1 MILFRSDQISPAR
14 GTKITGIFIGG
25 NMRSGRVL
33 SAALSCLFVLL
44 VILPGRIRGQNVTGT
59 ILGTVK
65 EQSGA
70 VVAGAPVTITN
81 TGTGLVRVVK
91 TDSAGQYLSSELPL
105 GSYEV
110 RVDGAGFS
118 PTTKTGIELTVDAR
132 VTIDFDLA
140 LGSVQQAVTV
150 TGAEP
155 LVKLAS
161 PDIGYTLTSTSISQ
175 LPLSTRNFVDLISL
189 TTGVTNG
196 TPGENLQGGLPQSQ
210 PFGRTAFNV
219 NGLRTDANNFSM
231 DGVDINDPVLSGLII
246 SPPLD
251 AIGEFKLEQSV
262 YSAEFGR
269 AAGGVVNL
277 NMKSG
282 TNKFH
287 GELFEF
293 ARNKAFT
300 ARSYFDA
307 VNPPF
312 VQNQFGGILGGPI
325 KKDKIFFFTDYQGTR
340 IRQGQTYIETVPT
353 AVQRAGN
360 LSDQPPIY
368 DPATV
373 TGISPTGLQIRAPFV
388 GNQIPASR
396 INASTALLLA
406 ALPGPN
412 LPGNVNNFRTSE
424 SNGQDFDGG
433 DIRIDLLVPHSGNV
447 FGRYSVN
454 DARIITP
461 AVFGIL
467 GGDPLLSGISATRG
481 QNIALGY
488 TAVVSPTMVNELRI
502 GFTRKGQHILNTSN
516 GEDLSNQFGL
526 PGFNLGTYYTAG
538 LANIT
543 GAGIGTIGSSPYSP
557 DHIFDNVFDYSD
569 NVTMTRGR
577 QTLKAGVLFVRRQ
590 DNHFEAN
597 YPAGDISFAAA
608 TTSQGSLSG
617 VATGSGL
624 ASFLLGYPSGYE
636 RDYALAPW
644 HLRSTDFGI
653 FVEDLIRVN
662 DRLNINAG
670 LRYEIFTPLSDT
682 NNAISNYDVA
692 TKTLLVAGVDT
703 NKTTIQG
710 DDNNFG
716 PRIGF
721 AYALS
726 SDKTTS
732 LRGGYGMFYIPS
744 KTQGGTGGR
753 LVYNAPFAITQS
765 TSYDTSSVPVYT
777 LGTAIPA
784 PIVGNPKD
792 PTGSVNMYDK
802 YMRDSYAQQWNL
814 DAQKQFGQSWL
825 ADIAYVG
832 TRGLKLWNFENINE
846 AAPGPGP
853 LSSRFLVTPNL
864 SSIMESYDEGNSI
877 YHSLQA
883 RGEKRLSW
891 GLSFNAAYTWAKSI
905 DSGGSSGTLGPQSQP
920 QDVRNPQAERSLSTF
935 DIRHRFVVS
944 ALYALPFG
952 QGKTFLSSANRLEDA
967 FVGGW
972 QLNGIFTAQTG
983 LPFSPTI
990 SSDPANTNSAF
1001 LRPNRIGNGA
1011 LPKGQRTIHDWFDI
1025 SAFAVPDVFTYGNSR
1040 PNILIGPGTINLD
1053 FSAFKSFAITEG
1065 TQLQFRAESFNLA
1078 NHPNFANPATAIDT
1092 EGAGAITSTYNNGRE
1107 LQLALKLLF

>member
-1 MILFRSDQISPAR
+1 MRVKRIL
-14 GTKITGIFIGG
+14 
-25 NMRSGRVL
+25 L
-33 SAALSCLFVLL
+33 EALSCLLFMLA
-44 VILPGRIRGQNVTGT
+44 VIPTTVNGQNVTGT
-59 ILGTVK
+59 ILGAVK

-70 VVAGAPVTITN
+70 VVPGATVTITN
-81 TGTGLVRVVK
+81 AGTGLVRTVK
-91 TDSAGQYLSSELPL
+91 TDNSGQYLSSELPL
-105 GSYEV
+105 GIYEV
-110 RVDGAGFS
+110 RAEGTGFG
-118 PTTKTGIELTVDAR
+118 TAIKTGIELTVDAR
-132 VTIDFDLA
+132 VTIDFSLA
-140 LGSVQQAVTV
+140 VGSVQQAVTV

-161 PDIGYTLTSTSISQ
+161 PDIGYTLTSHSISQ

-269 AAGGVVNL
+269 AAGGVINL
-277 NMKSG
+277 QMKSG

-307 VNPPF
+307 TNPPF

-325 KKDKIFFFTDYQGTR
+325 RKDKIFFFTDYQGTR

-353 AVQRAGN
+353 AAQRAGN
-360 LSDQPPIY
+360 LSDQLPIF
-368 DPATV
+368 DPNTV
-373 TGISPTGLQIRAPFV
+373 TGVSPTGLQIRAPFP

-396 INASTALLLA
+396 INASTGLLLA
-406 ALPGPN
+406 ALPSPN
-412 LPGNVNNFRTSE
+412 LGGTVNNFRTSV
-424 SNGQDFDGG
+424 SNGNDFDGG
-433 DIRIDLLVPHSGNV
+433 DIRVDGLLPRSGNI
-447 FGRYSVN
+447 FARYSVN
-454 DARIITP
+454 NARIITP

-467 GGDPLLSGISATRG
+467 GGDPLLSGDSSTEG
-481 QNIALGY
+481 QNIAIGY
-488 TAVVSPTMVNELRI
+488 TAVLSPSIVNELRV

-569 NVTMTRGR
+569 NVSMTHGKHS
-577 QTLKAGVLFVRRQ
+577 LKFGVLFIKRQ

-597 YPAGDISFAAA
+597 YPAGDISFSTASTAQ
-608 TTSQGSLSG
+608 TSLSG

-662 DRLNINAG
+662 DRLNLNAG
-670 LRYEIFTPLSDT
+670 LRYEIFTPLSET
-682 NNAISNYDVA
+682 NNHISNYDVA
-692 TKTLLVAGVDT
+692 TQTLLVAGVNT
-703 NKTTIQG
+703 NRTTIQG
-710 DDNNFG
+710 DDNNLG
-716 PRIGF
+716 PRFGF
-721 AYALS
+721 AYALTA
-726 SDKTTS
+726 DKTMS

-753 LVYNAPFAITQS
+753 LIYNAPFAITQAV
-765 TSYDTSSVPVYT
+765 SYDTSSVPVYT
-777 LGTAIPA
+777 LGTPIPA
-784 PIVGNPKD
+784 PTVVNPNA
-792 PTGSVNMYDK
+792 PTGSVNMYQVH
-802 YMRDSYAQQWNL
+802 MRDSYAQQWNL
-814 DAQKQFGQSWL
+814 DLQKQFATDWL
-825 ADIAYVG
+825 FDMAYVG
-832 TRGLKLWNFENINE
+832 TRGLKLWNTENINE
-846 AAPGPGP
+846 AVPGPAP
-853 LSSRFLVTPNL
+853 LTSRYLITPNL
-864 SSIMESYDEGNSI
+864 SSISESYDQGNSI
-877 YHSLQA
+877 YHSLQV
-883 RGEKRLSW
+883 RGEKRLSF
-891 GLSFNAAYTWAKSI
+891 GLSFNAAYTWSKSI

-920 QDVRNPQAERSLSTF
+920 QDIRNPHAERSLSTF
-935 DIRHRFVVS
+935 DIRNRFVLS
-944 ALYALPFG
+944 SLYAFPFG
-952 QGKTFLSSANRLEDA
+952 RGMMFLSSANRLEDA
-967 FVGGW
+967 LVGGW
-972 QLNGIFTAQTG
+972 QLNGIFTDQTG

-990 SSDPANTNSAF
+990 SSNPANTNSAF

-1011 LPKGQRTIHDWFDI
+1011 LPKGQRSIHDWFDI
-1025 SAFAVPDVFTYGNSR
+1025 SAFAVPAVFTYGNSK
-1040 PNILIGPGTINLD
+1040 PNILTGPGTVNLD
-1053 FSAFKSFAITEG
+1053 LSAFKSFVITEG
-1065 TQLQFRAESFNLA
+1065 TSLQFRAETFNFF
-1078 NHPNFANPATAIDT
+1078 NHPNFSNPATAIDAQ
-1092 EGAGAITSTYNNGRE
+1092 GAGTITNTYNSGRE

>member
-1 MILFRSDQISPAR
+1 
-14 GTKITGIFIGG
+14 
-25 NMRSGRVL
+25 MRSRRLL
-33 SAALSCLFVLL
+33 SEALSCLFLL
-44 VILPGRIRGQNVTGT
+44 LAFVPAPSNGQNVTGT

-70 VVAGAPVTITN
+70 VMSGATVTITN
-81 TGTGLVRVVK
+81 TNTGLVRTVI
-91 TDSAGQYLSSELPL
+91 TDSAGEYISSELPL
-105 GSYEV
+105 GPYQV
-110 RVDGAGFS
+110 RAEGSGFS
-118 PTTKTGIELTVDAR
+118 PTTKTGIELTVDSR
-132 VTIDFDLA
+132 LTIDFSLA
-140 LGSVQQAVTV
+140 VGSVQQAVIV

-161 PDIGYTLTSTSISQ
+161 PDIGYTLTSQTITQ

-210 PFGRTAFNV
+210 PFGRTAFNI

-231 DGVDINDPVLSGLII
+231 DGVDINDPVLSGLIV

-269 AAGGVVNL
+269 AAGGVINL
-277 NMKSG
+277 QMKSG
-282 TNKFH
+282 TNQFH

-307 VNPPF
+307 LNPPF

-325 KKDKIFFFTDYQGTR
+325 RKDKIFFFADYQGTR
-340 IRQGQTYIETVPT
+340 VRQGQSYIETVPT
-353 AVQRAGN
+353 AAQRAGN
-360 LSDQPPIY
+360 LSDQLPIF
-368 DPATV
+368 DPNTV
-373 TGISPTGLQIRAPFV
+373 TGISSTGLEIRAPFA

-396 INASTALLLA
+396 ISPSTALLLA
-406 ALPGPN
+406 ALPAPN
-412 LPGNVNNFRTSE
+412 LGGTVNNFRTSV
-424 SNGQDFDGG
+424 SNATDFDGG
-433 DIRIDLLVPHSGNV
+433 DIRVDALLPRSGNI
-447 FGRYSVN
+447 FARYSVN
-454 DARIITP
+454 NARIITP

-467 GGDPLLSGISATRG
+467 GGAPLLSGDSSTQG
-481 QNIALGY
+481 ENIAIGY
-488 TAVVSPTMVNELRI
+488 TAVLSPAMVNELRI

-516 GEDLSNQFGL
+516 GQDLSDKFGL

-543 GAGIGTIGSSPYSP
+543 GTGLGTIGSSPYSP

-569 NVTMTRGR
+569 NVSMTRGK
-577 QTLKAGVLFVRRQ
+577 QSLKFGVLFIKRQ

-597 YPAGDISFAAA
+597 YPAGDISFSTA
-608 TTSQGSLSG
+608 TTAQASLSG

-636 RDYALAPW
+636 RDFALAPW
-644 HLRSTDFGI
+644 HLRSTDFGV

-670 LRYEIFTPLSDT
+670 LRYEIFTPLSET
-682 NNAISNYDVA
+682 NNHISNYDVA
-692 TKTLLVAGVDT
+692 TRTLLLAGVNT
-703 NKTTIQG
+703 NRTTIQG

-716 PRIGF
+716 PRFGF
-721 AYALS
+721 AYALT
-726 SDKTTS
+726 SDKMTS

-753 LVYNAPFAITQS
+753 LIYNAPFAITQAV
-765 TSYDTSSVPVYT
+765 SYDTSSVPAYT
-777 LGTAIPA
+777 LGTPIPA
-784 PIVGNPKD
+784 PAVGSPND
-792 PTGSVNMYDK
+792 PTGSVNMYQVH
-802 YMRDSYAQQWNL
+802 MRDSYAQQWNL
-814 DAQKQFGQSWL
+814 DLQRQIGKSWL
-825 ADIAYVG
+825 ADVAYVG
-832 TRGLKLWNFENINE
+832 TRGLKLWNTENINE
-846 AAPGPGP
+846 AVPGPGP
-853 LSSRFLVTPNL
+853 LTSRYLITPNL
-864 SSIMESYDEGNSI
+864 SSISESYDQGNSI
-877 YHSLQA
+877 YHSLQV
-883 RGEKRLSW
+883 RGEKRLSF
-891 GLSFNAAYTWAKSI
+891 GLSFNAAYTWSKSI

-920 QDVRNPQAERSLSTF
+920 QDVRNPRAERSLSTF
-935 DIRHRFVVS
+935 DIRNRFVLS

-952 QGKTFLSSANRLEDA
+952 RGMMFLPSANRFEDA
-967 FVGGW
+967 LVGGW
-972 QLNGIFTAQTG
+972 QLNGIFTDQSG

-990 SSDPANTNSAF
+990 SSNPANTNSAF

-1011 LPKGQRTIHDWFDI
+1011 LPKGQRSIHDWFDI
-1025 SAFAVPDVFTYGNSR
+1025 SAFALPAVFTYGDSR
-1040 PNILIGPGTINLD
+1040 PDILIGPGTVNLD
-1053 FSAFKSFAITEG
+1053 LSAFKSFAITEG
-1065 TQLQFRAESFNLA
+1065 VRLQFRAEAFNFF
-1078 NHPNFANPATAIDT
+1078 NHPDFANPATAIDAQ
-1092 EGAGAITSTYNNGRE
+1092 GAGTITSTSNSGRE